1 MSSDSPELEALFD
14 SIAQPPAPAAKGQ
27 PASDS
32 KDGDT
37 PELEALFDSIAGEA
51 SQPAHEAHAE
61 EPPAVESM
69 LDSIAVAIS
78 KESAPAED
86 AACSEHVFAQLGQ
99 MTRSLHNLLREL
111 GYDKTIEKVASEIP
125 DNRDRLNY
133 IATMTAQAAER
144 TLNAAEAAQPIQD
157 KMSSTAQDLAGKW
170 DRLFSRQLGVDEFK
184 ALVKDTRSYL
194 HDVPEKADATN
205 AQLMEIIMAQDFQDL
220 TGQVIKKILEAAQAF
235 ESQLVSLLVE
245 ATPVE
250 KRSAVRPGLLEGP
263 IINTE
268 GRSDV
273 ATSQAQVD
281 ELLESLGF

>member
-14 SIAQPPAPAAKGQ
+14 SLAQPAAKVP
-27 PASDS
+27 PAAEDQG
-32 KDGDT
+32 GDT
-37 PELEALFDSIAGEA
+37 PELEALFDSIAGETVQA
-51 SQPAHEAHAE
+51 PAQ
-61 EPPAVESM
+61 EPPAVESL
-69 LDSIAVAIS
+69 LDSIAAAITR
-78 KESAPAED
+78 EGAPADEG
-86 AACSEHVFAQLGQ
+86 ACSEHVFSQLGQ

-133 IATMTAQAAER
+133 IASMTAQAAER

-157 KMSSTAQDLAGKW
+157 GLGSAARDLAGKW

-194 HDVPEKADATN
+194 HDVPGKADATN
-205 AQLMEIIMAQDFQDL
+205 AKLMEIIMAQDFQDL
-220 TGQVIKKILEAAQAF
+220 TGQVIRKILDAAQAL
-235 ESQLVSLLVE
+235 ENQLVSLLVE
-245 ATPVE
+245 ATPVD

-263 IINTE
+263 IISAE
-268 GRSDV
+268 GRTDV